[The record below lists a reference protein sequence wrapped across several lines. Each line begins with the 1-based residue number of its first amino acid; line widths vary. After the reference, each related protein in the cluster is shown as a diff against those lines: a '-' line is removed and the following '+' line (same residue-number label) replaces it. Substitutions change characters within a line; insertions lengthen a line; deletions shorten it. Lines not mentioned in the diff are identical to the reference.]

1 MNPLPPGLIFDV
13 AKRASIKRLRGS
25 TDVKWVIRCFNRE
38 AHKHDDKRPSAF
50 LDGTRNCFGC
60 SACVRTLSAKS
71 FAEEVGVDWLAV
83 LGACGAP
90 STSEPVQREV
100 HSASALNLHEAWA
113 ALPAVDDET
122 LDYLR
127 QRGLDGAAD
136 LCRSVP
142 PTAPDLLGV
151 HAAKGLRLA
160 LTLRDATGRV
170 VAIQVRAID
179 RKDFRTIGSTRE
191 GVFGFPERVGDAVTV
206 VVCEGLTD
214 TLAAVVTTRAE
225 PSVCVVGIAGAS
237 SVSALDGLPLDGK
250 RVVIAT
256 DADEAGDRAALS
268 IAAALAT
275 RGVSC
280 FRARPT
286 LGKDLCDMLD
296 AGVDVAALLRD
307 APVVQASPVSLP
319 FAEPVRTFL
328 GDDEDAADAPEPCV
342 IEGLLPVGVPA
353 ALAGEPKSLKTYV
366 GVDMGVCVAAGIP
379 WCGRQTKQGRVVMYL
394 EEDARSEVR
403 RRLWWLARGHEL
415 DPRDLPLAV
424 TAMAGLRLDDSEH
437 VARII
442 EECRGAALVV
452 IDALSRVH
460 SVDENDRTAMRTVTL
475 ALSRIVAETG
485 ATVLVVHHY
494 RKAGARDAYGQ
505 TRPGQRMRGSGDL
518 HALVRAVIGV
528 KKLTASAAGYSAIEL
543 TPESNYGEPV
553 EPFTLR
559 FAVEQRIDGK
569 RVARFSATT
578 HVSDDENA
586 ALQAIRAG
594 TTSVTKLQRACGGKN
609 ERWREVVRGLAKRGL
624 VKQQP
629 GQPLQLVGETS

>member
-1 MNPLPPGLIFDV
+1 MNPLPPCLIFDV
-13 AKRASIKRLRGS
+13 AKRASVERLRGS

-50 LDGTRNCFGC
+50 LDGMRNCFGC
-60 SACVRTLSAKS
+60 SACGRTLSAKS

-83 LGACGAP
+83 LDAYGAP
-90 STSEPVQREV
+90 STSEQREV
-100 HSASALNLHEAWA
+100 HSAPALSIHEAWS
-113 ALPAVDDET
+113 ALPKADDET

-127 QRGLDGAAD
+127 RRGLDGAAD

-151 HAAKGLRLA
+151 YAGKGLRLA
-160 LTLRDATGRV
+160 LALRDAAGRV
-170 VAIQVRAID
+170 VAIQVRATE

-191 GVFGFPERVGDAVTV
+191 GVFGFPEWLGDAVTV

-237 SVSALDGLPLDGK
+237 SVSALDGIPLDGK

-256 DADEAGDRAALS
+256 DADDAGDRAALN
-268 IAAALAT
+268 IAAALGA
-275 RGVSC
+275 RGASC

-286 LGKDLCDMLD
+286 VGKDLCDMIA
-296 AGVDVAALLRD
+296 AGIDVAALLRGT
-307 APVVQASPVSLP
+307 PIVQASPVTQP

-328 GDDEDAADAPEPCV
+328 GDDEDAADAPEPYV
-342 IEGLLPVGVPA
+342 IEGLLPAGVPA

-394 EEDARSEVR
+394 EEDGRAEVS

-424 TAMAGLRLDDSEH
+424 TAMAGIRLDEPGH

-460 SVDENDRTAMRTVTL
+460 GVDENDRTAMRTVTL

-518 HALVRAVIGV
+518 HALMRAVIGV
-528 KKLTASAAGYSAIEL
+528 KKLITSAAGYSEIEL
-543 TPESNYGEPV
+543 TPESNYGEPA
-553 EPFTLR
+553 EPFALR
-559 FAVEQRIDGK
+559 FAVEQRTDEK

-578 HVSDDENA
+578 HLSEDENA

-594 TTSVTKLQRACGGKN
+594 TTSVIKIQQARGGKS
-609 ERWREVVRGLAKRGL
+609 ERWREVVRGLVRRGL
-624 VKQQP
+624 VIQRP
-629 GQPLQLVGETS
+629 GQPLQLAGETA